1 MRACRE
7 GVPFHSKVGLVI
19 DAIRTFKPLA
29 GTKTHILVDAWYT
42 CHSLWTAVLQRNFV
56 ITGGLR
62 AALAASGQTG
72 APIGDA
78 SRYQHHAHYH
88 RLLKWLQLKLE
99 TGHNISEIE
108 NLLAA

>member
-1 MRACRE
+1 MR
-7 GVPFHSKVGLVI
+7 
-19 DAIRTFKPLA
+19 
-29 GTKTHILVDAWYT
+29 
-42 CHSLWTAVLQRNFV
+42 FV
-56 ITGGLR
+56 YLLCCCYLFLDELR

-72 APIGDA
+72 ATIGDA